1 MTKSSAMEKRLL
13 VVAALALML
22 AAGGC
27 GVAYQAST
35 ELRAS
40 RMQRDLKLGESELD
54 VHTQWGEPDLRQN
67 LRNDTEVWS
76 YAKRPNSNDIAASLL
91 YTNVKEGDKGQFLD
105 LTFVDG
111 KLASWKEAAH
121 TMPAKTGG
129 PGFSFGVG
137 QSATTGSVTHY

>member
-1 MTKSSAMEKRLL
+1 MEKRLL
-13 VVAALALML
+13 IVAALALML
-22 AAGGC
+22 AGAGC

-40 RMQRDLKLGESELD
+40 RMQRDLKAGESQLD
-54 VHTQWGEPDLRQN
+54 VRKQWGEPDLRQDLSN
-67 LRNDTEVWS
+67 GGQVWS
-76 YAKRPNSNDIAASLL
+76 YAKRANSNDIAASLL

-111 KLASWKEAAH
+111 KLVAWKEAAH

-137 QSATTGSVTHY
+137 PSATTGSVSHY

>member
-1 MTKSSAMEKRLL
+1 MVKRLL

-40 RMQRDLKLGESELD
+40 RMKHDLKVGESMPV
-54 VHTQWGEPDLRQN
+54 VHQKWGEPDLRQDLSSN
-67 LRNDTEVWS
+67 SEVWS
-76 YAKRPNSNDIAASLL
+76 YAVRPNSNDIAASLL
-91 YTNVKEGDKGQFLD
+91 YTNVKEGDRGEFLD

-111 KLASWKEAAH
+111 KLASWKEEAH

-137 QSATTGSVTHY
+137 HSATTGSVVHY

>member
-1 MTKSSAMEKRLL
+1 MNKRLL
-13 VVAALALML
+13 VVTALALTL
-22 AAGGC
+22 AGAGC

-40 RMQRDLKLGESELD
+40 RMQRDLKAGESKRD
-54 VHTQWGEPDLRQN
+54 VRNAWGEPDLRQDLSN
-67 LRNDTEVWS
+67 GAEVWS
-76 YAKRPNSNDIAASLL
+76 YAKRANSNDIAASLL
-91 YTNVKEGDKGQFLD
+91 YTNVKEGDKGDFLD

-111 KLASWKEAAH
+111 KLASWKEAVH

-137 QSATTGSVTHY
+137 PSATTGSVAHY